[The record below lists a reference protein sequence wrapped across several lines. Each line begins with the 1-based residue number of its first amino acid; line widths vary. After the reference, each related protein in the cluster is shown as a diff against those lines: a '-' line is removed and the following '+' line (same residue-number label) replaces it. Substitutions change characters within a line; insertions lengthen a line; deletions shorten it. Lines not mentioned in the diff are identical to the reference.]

1 MELSLLT
8 TAGLAALG
16 LVVFLSGFW
25 LSRSGIPYA
34 AALVNLH
41 KLTDLA
47 AILIL
52 GRPVYVANRVVIGSW
67 GWQRLPACSAS
78 PCSSPAAC

>member
-1 MELSLLT
+1 M
-8 TAGLAALG
+8 
-16 LVVFLSGFW
+16 
-25 LSRSGIPYA
+25 PYA